1 MKKINFKRFEMYVGI
16 SRKETVVRDCRE
28 AFANIIY
35 LNGSGVACHALAMKI
50 YESDGET
57 EYSEEEI
64 SLMNRF
70 VESFGTLSLR
80 DSFNMNVLE
89 IETIENNEE
98 KRKEEQA

>member
-80 DSFNMNVLE
+80 DSFGMNVV
-89 IETIENNEE
+89 ETIENNEE